1 MTVASIAYQADTR
14 RVAISA
20 DCASAG
26 WSQIR
31 RVCLESTKE
40 FEDTGPYSFTIP
52 WWNFLGVRASIGYH
66 AKRSSVALVPD
77 AQTTELLGR
86 AVKQAKSFKLI
97 SDEPPITNTDV
108 LARLAAV
115 GFKRELTKEQL
126 RNVCQLLKRHA
137 AATFSV
143 PGAGKTTEALAY
155 FALKTAAD
163 SHLLVIAPKN
173 AFAAWEE
180 QVGECLPALKDE
192 VCRLTGGET
201 NIAKLL
207 ANPKRILLV
216 TYQQVPTA
224 LAPIG
229 AFLSS
234 KPSLVFL
241 DESHRMKRGTEG
253 VIGKAILSLSHLPQ
267 AKLIMSGTPLPNTVA
282 DLVPQFGFL
291 YPEIVA
297 DKDNV
302 IDLVKQ
308 VYVRTPKSELGLR
321 DPIRI
326 PRAVPLTSAQ
336 SYLYTLL
343 RSETARQASSLR
355 LSDRAFLRRFS
366 RSVLRLLQLVSNP
379 MLLSRDL
386 NSHEGLLAEILSDE
400 DSPKIAYV
408 CKRARQLAKEGKK
421 TVIWST
427 FVENVE
433 LISERLADL
442 GADYIHGGVEAGS
455 EEEEQTR
462 EAKIKRFHD
471 DKLSMVLVA
480 NPAACSEGI
489 SLHTVCNNAIYLDRN
504 FNAAQYLQSED
515 RIHRLGL
522 SPDQDTFIEIVYCP
536 DTVDEVVDTRLRNK
550 VARMADILNDPGL
563 NIDPIELDA
572 DVTDL
577 DLEDVKAMISHLNN
591 GGAT

>member
-1 MTVASIAYQADTR
+1 MTSASITYQANTR
-14 RVAISA
+14 RVIVMA
-20 DCASAG
+20 DRPSAG

-31 RVCLESTKE
+31 RVCLESTRE
-40 FEDTGPYSFTIP
+40 FEDAGPYSFSIP

-66 AKRSSVALVPD
+66 AKRNGLVLAPD
-77 AQTTELLGR
+77 AETSELLGR
-86 AVKQAKSFKLI
+86 AVKHARNFDLV
-97 SDEPPITNTDV
+97 SDQPSPGIDEV
-108 LARLAAV
+108 RERLVAL

-126 RNVCQLLKRHA
+126 RNVCQLSKRHA

-155 FALKTAAD
+155 FALKESGD
-163 SHLLVIAPKN
+163 SFLLVIAPKN

-180 QVGECLPALKDE
+180 QVQECLPALKSE
-192 VCRLTGGET
+192 VCRLTGGEA

-207 ANPKRILLV
+207 TDPKRILLI

-224 LAPIG
+224 LSLLG
-229 AFLSS
+229 TFLSS
-234 KPSLVFL
+234 HPSLVFL

-253 VIGKAILSLSHLPQ
+253 VIGKAILGLSHLPS
-267 AKLIMSGTPLPNTVA
+267 AKLIMSGTPLPNAVA

-291 YPEIVA
+291 YPEIAA

-302 IDLVKQ
+302 IDLVKK

-321 DPIRI
+321 VPIRI
-326 PRAVPLTSAQ
+326 PRPVPLTPSQ
-336 SYLYTLL
+336 SHLYTLL
-343 RSETARQASSLR
+343 RSEAARQAANLKMN
-355 LSDRAFLRRFS
+355 DRAFLRRFS

-379 MLLSRDL
+379 MLLSREL
-386 NSHEGLLAEILSDE
+386 VAHEGLLAEILSEE

-433 LISERLADL
+433 LISERLSDL

-471 DKLSMVLVA
+471 DKFAMVLVA

-522 SPDQDTFIEIVYCP
+522 SPDKDTFIEIVYCP
-536 DTVDEVVDTRLRNK
+536 DTVDEVVDARLRTK
-550 VARMADILNDPGL
+550 VAKMADVLNDPGL
-563 NIDPIELDA
+563 NIDPIDLDA
-572 DVTDL
+572 DITDL
-577 DLEDVKAMISHLNN
+577 DLEDVKAMIGHLVN
-591 GGAT
+591 GGTT

>member
-1 MTVASIAYQADTR
+1 MTAASITYQADTR
-14 RVAISA
+14 RVLIAA
-20 DCASAG
+20 DSPSAG

-31 RVCLESTKE
+31 RVCLESSGE
-40 FEDTGPYSFTIP
+40 FEDAGPYGFSIP

-66 AKRSSVALVPD
+66 AKRSGVALVPD

-86 AVKQAKSFKLI
+86 AVKQAKNFKLI
-97 SDEPPITNTDV
+97 SDEPPLAHDEV
-108 LARLAAV
+108 RARLTAL

-126 RNVCQLLKRHA
+126 RNVCQLSKRHA

-155 FALKTAAD
+155 FALKDLDT
-163 SHLLVIAPKN
+163 SHLVVIAPKN

-180 QVGECLPALKDE
+180 QVEVCLPSLKDQ
-192 VCRLTGGET
+192 VCRLTGGEA
-201 NIAKLL
+201 NITKLL
-207 ANPKRILLV
+207 TDPKRILLV

-224 LAPIG
+224 LAPLG

-234 KPSLVFL
+234 HPSLVFL

-253 VIGKAILSLSHLPQ
+253 VIGKAILSLSHLPH
-267 AKLIMSGTPLPNTVA
+267 AKLIMSGTPLPNTIG

-291 YPEIVA
+291 YPEITA

-321 DPIRI
+321 VPIRI
-326 PRAVPLTSAQ
+326 PRAVPLTPSQ
-336 SYLYTLL
+336 SHLYTLL
-343 RSETARQASSLR
+343 RSEAARQASGLR
-355 LSDRAFLRRFS
+355 VTDRAFLRRFS

-379 MLLSRDL
+379 MLLSREL
-386 NSHEGLLAEILSDE
+386 NAHEGLLAEILSEE

-471 DKLSMVLVA
+471 DKLAMVLVA

-550 VARMADILNDPGL
+550 VARMADVLNDPGL
-563 NIDPIELDA
+563 NIDPIDLDA
-572 DVTDL
+572 DATDL
-577 DLEDVKAMISHLNN
+577 DLEDVKAMISHL
-591 GGAT
+591 GVTT